1 MRPSINEIVVD
12 ELEFELNDI
21 MAYRKAVATGVE
33 DVYDSVLDD
42 VELTNAMQKVIDH
55 YKSKFF
61 NVSYD
66 SDDAFENNIQ
76 DGFDFKW
83 TQGGYQD

>member
-1 MRPSINEIVVD
+1 MRPTINEIVVD

-21 MAYRKAVATGVE
+21 NAYRKAVASGVDNLYDPALE
-33 DVYDSVLDD
+33 DY
-42 VELTNAMQKVIDH
+42 ELTSAMKKVIDH
-55 YKSKFF
+55 YKSKLF

-66 SDDAFENNIQ
+66 SDDAFVDNIQ

-83 TQGGYQD
+83 TPGGYQD

>member
-1 MRPSINEIVVD
+1 MRPNINEIVVD

-21 MAYRKAVATGVE
+21 ISYRKAVASGIEV
-33 DVYDSVLDD
+33 VYDSVLDD
-42 VELTNAMQKVIDH
+42 DELTNAMQKVIDH
-55 YKSKFF
+55 YKSKLF

-66 SDDAFENNIQ
+66 SDDAFYNNIQ

-83 TQGGYQD
+83 TPRGEYD

>member
-12 ELEFELNDI
+12 ELEFELLDI
-21 MAYRKAVATGVE
+21 ISYRKAVASGIE

-55 YKSKFF
+55 YKSKLFD
-61 NVSYD
+61 VSYD

-76 DGFDFKW
+76 DGFDFK
-83 TQGGYQD
+83 YSNENY